1 VAIARA
7 LAGSPR
13 LLLADE
19 PTGNLDTQMARG
31 VLDLLEELHR
41 DGATIVMVTHD
52 PELAIRAQRE
62 VHIVDGQ
69 VVDLTAQP
77 RLVVGVNAQL

>member
-1 VAIARA
+1 A
-7 LAGSPR
+7 PR

-19 PTGNLDTQMARG
+19 PTGNLDTHMARG
-31 VLDLLEELHR
+31 VVQLLEELHK

-52 PELAIRAQRE
+52 PELAARAQRE

-69 VVDLTAQP
+69 VVDSVAAP
-77 RLVVGVNAQL
+77 RLVSGERQLPGA